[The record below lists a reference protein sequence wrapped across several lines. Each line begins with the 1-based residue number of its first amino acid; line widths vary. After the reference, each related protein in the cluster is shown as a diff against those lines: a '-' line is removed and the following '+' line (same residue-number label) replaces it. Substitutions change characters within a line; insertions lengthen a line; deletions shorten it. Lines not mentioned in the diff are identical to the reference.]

1 MTTSQSIYTAL
12 IVDDDFFNRDIARSI
27 LEHTGYIV
35 TEAADGE
42 AGLAILQ
49 ETTFDLL
56 VVDLQMPKVK
66 GREVIEAV
74 SQDPRH
80 AHMQIIISTA
90 NPHMIDEVLQ
100 EQVDYILNKPY
111 DVRQF
116 GQLCER
122 IKSTLHAE

>member
-1 MTTSQSIYTAL
+1 MTENLSKYTAL
-12 IVDDDFFNRDIARSI
+12 IVDDDPYNRDIARSI

-42 AGLAILQ
+42 SGLTILQ
-49 ETTFDLL
+49 AETFDLL
-56 VVDLQMPKVK
+56 MIDLQMPRVK
-66 GREVIEAV
+66 GREVIERV
-74 SQDPRH
+74 RQDPRH
-80 AHMQIIISTA
+80 AQMQIIISTA

-100 EQVDYILNKPY
+100 EQADYILNKPY

-122 IKSTLHAE
+122 IKSTLHTG